1 MRRARP
7 CLIFAS
13 TRTALHRLCERLRY
27 MDRRT
32 KLESEGLIKGAR
44 QLVAA
49 SQQLIDHLKG
59 EVAEAEQLM
68 VESKVAIEESDRL
81 LRKPLGTR
89 YGA

>member
-1 MRRARP
+1 
-7 CLIFAS
+7 
-13 TRTALHRLCERLRY
+13 
-27 MDRRT
+27 
-32 KLESEGLIKGAR
+32 
-44 QLVAA
+44 
-49 SQQLIDHLKG
+49 LIDHLKG